1 MVTIAKLNTGVN
13 EAFKNKVNQFLCESP
28 LYTDIKFNDDPDQ
41 RKKEIAYIRDD
52 KLKIDIYCI
61 YCKKESTFVRFT
73 GVNYYQNLGDAR
85 ETGILAPT
93 EVPIVLKCQRE
104 NHHQYK
110 FSLMFTTDGIQKIG
124 QFPSMESIS
133 SNDIAKY
140 RLILDKQDYSELH
153 RAGGLAS
160 HGIGIAPYVYLRRI
174 FERLIY
180 QHYDRYKSEHEEIPG
195 FDTLRIDEK
204 ISRLAVYLPEALVKH
219 KSVYKVLS
227 KGIHELDEE
236 TCKKHYPVARAVVI
250 AILEEDLQRKEK
262 EKAANALQS
271 ALQKTL
277 SELENES

>member
-1 MVTIAKLNTGVN
+1 MVTIAKLNTGAN
-13 EAFKNKVNQFLCESP
+13 EAFKNKVNQFLCDSP

-41 RKKEIAYIRDD
+41 RKKEVAYIRDD
-52 KLKIDIYCI
+52 KIKIDIYCI

-73 GVNYYQNLGDAR
+73 GSNYYETLNDAR
-85 ETGILAPT
+85 ENGVLSTTELPIL
-93 EVPIVLKCQRE
+93 LKCQRE
-104 NHHQYK
+104 NYHQYK
-110 FSLMFTTDGIQKIG
+110 FSLSFTKDGIQKIG

-140 RLILDKQDYSELH
+140 RSVLDKQDYSELH

-180 QHYDRYKSEHEEIPG
+180 QHYDRYKSENEEISG
-195 FDTLRIDEK
+195 FDQLRIDEK
-204 ISRLAVYLPEALVKH
+204 ISKLADYLPEVLVKH
-219 KSVYKVLS
+219 KAVYKVLS

-236 TCKKHYPVARAVVI
+236 TCKKHYPVARAVII

-262 EKAANALQS
+262 EKAATALQS

-277 SELENES
+277 SELGDQD